1 VRFRGT
7 ARTEMNGKRRIGGG
21 LGLVVVG
28 FGTLDG
34 SGESRPASDVAR
46 VRLLFLARARPRSLF
61 VFGTGD
67 NARMWPCGFA
77 TVAQGGRACDG
88 EHELAM

>member
-1 VRFRGT
+1 
-7 ARTEMNGKRRIGGG
+7 MNG

-46 VRLLFLARARPRSLF
+46 VRLLFLARARPRLLVAFLF
-61 VFGTGD
+61 SEPAIMRRGP
-67 NARMWPCGFA
+67 PCGFV
-77 TVAQGGRACDG
+77 TVAA
-88 EHELAM
+88 